1 VRIEPLAK
9 IELQGV
15 QRRKFRHGSCSEMAF
30 LFYARRIRIRNFD
43 CLSNMGKIFQSVCV
57 LLFVATL
64 AAAQQPSMSDE
75 GGRVMAL
82 ENAWN
87 HALEA
92 KDTKALDMLLANTFV
107 SVDIDGSV
115 SSKSEFLASIK
126 SPNYQPSQ
134 AVTEQSTVQVYGD
147 VAVVVGVFRIK
158 GTEKGKPYVNR
169 ERFVDTWIK
178 LKGTW
183 QCVATTSTL
192 ITAKQASGV

>member
-1 VRIEPLAK
+1 
-9 IELQGV
+9 
-15 QRRKFRHGSCSEMAF
+15 
-30 LFYARRIRIRNFD
+30 
-43 CLSNMGKIFQSVCV
+43 
-57 LLFVATL
+57 
-64 AAAQQPSMSDE
+64 
-75 GGRVMAL
+75 MAL

-92 KDTKALDMLLANTFV
+92 KDAKALDMLLANTFV
-107 SVDIDGSV
+107 SVDIDESV
-115 SSKSEFLASIK
+115 SSKSEFLASIKLPLAYPVVSANHKQWGFLVRRARKYGAVLKQADKQK

-158 GTEKGKPYVNR
+158 GTEKGKPYVHR

-178 LKGTW
+178 LQGTW

-192 ITAKQASGV
+192 ITAK